1 MMGAGNWEP
10 TTAFNECGDQAADAV
25 LLSWGSRY
33 ENATSLAEQLI
44 LAQSRPLQLAG
55 RRKSDCTMPV
65 HGHPQ
70 AALRVTRNR
79 IGEEGAGSDAS
90 PGADL

>member
-25 LLSWGSRY
+25 LPSWGSRY

-55 RRKSDCTMPV
+55 R
-65 HGHPQ
+65 
-70 AALRVTRNR
+70 
-79 IGEEGAGSDAS
+79 
-90 PGADL
+90 